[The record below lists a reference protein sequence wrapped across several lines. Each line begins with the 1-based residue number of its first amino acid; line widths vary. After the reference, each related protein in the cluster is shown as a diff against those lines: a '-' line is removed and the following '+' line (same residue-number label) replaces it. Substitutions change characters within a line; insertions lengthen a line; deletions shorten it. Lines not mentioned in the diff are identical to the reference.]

1 GDLILYNTFT
11 HKAKNY
17 APVEGK
23 CCYRDAAFS
32 PDGTYLIF
40 AFQDINLGTDSPIV
54 LYYIPTGSLTTEGA
68 LELVP
73 LPDRFFTRR
82 NDAPLPVFR
91 PYQP

>member
-1 GDLILYNTFT
+1 MLYNTFT
-11 HKAKNY
+11 HKAQAY
-17 APVEGK
+17 APVAGK

-40 AFQDINLGTDSPIV
+40 AFQDINLGTESPIV

-82 NDAPLPVFR
+82 NDSPLPVFR